1 MKHALAYF
9 ITARAVA
16 AASLVA
22 VSLAPAIAQSGSAP
36 QILPRAVTLAGTV
49 SVRELSAKRG
59 QSADAPDVQN
69 SEPIE
74 APLRIVTAEIL
85 QPVVLDPR
93 LMLPAGMSDDALSRF
108 PTFPPWSR
116 NGWFDPKPSFRFCSA
131 MACRPQSIATVAQSW
146 VHNTA
151 HVRG

>member
-36 QILPRAVTLAGTV
+36 QIFPRAVTLAGTV

-59 QSADAPDVQN
+59 QSADAPDAAKFGADRGT
-69 SEPIE
+69 I
-74 APLRIVTAEIL
+74 A
-85 QPVVLDPR
+85 D
-93 LMLPAGMSDDALSRF
+93 SDCRNPSASRF
-108 PTFPPWSR
+108 
-116 NGWFDPKPSFRFCSA
+116 GSA
-131 MACRPQSIATVAQSW
+131 IDVARR
-146 VHNTA
+146 
-151 HVRG
+151 HVR